1 MFEDYVEL
9 YAIEVL
15 ESEDGEYTE
24 PEKQFARQLK
34 DVLFK
39 FKKGVI

>member
-1 MFEDYVEL
+1 L
-9 YAIEVL
+9 YAIAVL
-15 ESEDGEYTE
+15 ESEEDEYTDI
-24 PEKQFARQLK
+24 EKNFARQLK